1 MDAVRSVAGKAGTLE
16 MWPKVLMQLFELL
29 PHVSRLVPMA
39 DRYFAGRAAAERN
52 NESTLAAMADSV
64 DGTMGQVVKAHEGL
78 FRRLQEM
85 DGRIADLSDE
95 VRHMRSVAD
104 QNGRQLQT
112 IAGEVGSLGRWLKI
126 VTALVAILI
135 VLVVV
140 LLMRVH

>member
-1 MDAVRSVAGKAGTLE
+1 

-39 DRYFAGRAAAERN
+39 ERYFSGRATVERN

-64 DGTMGQVVKAHEGL
+64 DGTMGQMAKAHESL
-78 FRRLQEM
+78 YRRLQET

-95 VRHMRSVAD
+95 VRQMRSLAE
-104 QNGRQLQT
+104 QNRRQLQT
-112 IAGEVGSLGRWLKI
+112 IAGEVGSLGLWLKI

-140 LLMRVH
+140 LLMRGH